1 MLLLLPLIQL
11 GCCTTTAAAAT
22 TTNTLSI
29 IFSQILKYFPE
40 SNA

>member
-40 SNA
+40 SIA